1 MPVTI
6 EKEIKNTG
14 RKIQKIYE
22 TVAERVQ
29 KFRDACPV
37 SEGWALKTQINFPDG
52 NMVLA
57 IAQMVNPNGS
67 IVATGTAEEVRNASY
82 INKTSAVENAETSA
96 IGRCLFAAGF
106 GGGEFCS
113 ADELLTALKRQEQL
127 KAEELKVIKYG
138 GTGQSP
144 KTDAPKPASNP
155 PGMRPA
161 PTPPKEKQSVNPSTS
176 KPIPNPPSE
185 KPAEILGP
193 RLKGVTY
200 RREGTLIIA
209 EGNTFPVKGV
219 LDTAGFKWNP
229 GLKAMAKEVVA

>member
-29 KFRDACPV
+29 KFRDACPI
-37 SEGWALKTQINFPDG
+37 SEGWALTTQINFPDG

-57 IAQMVNPNGS
+57 IAQMINPSGS
-67 IVATGTAEEVRNASY
+67 TVATGTAEEVRNANY

-113 ADELLTALKRQEQL
+113 ADELLTALKRQEQIKGEER
-127 KAEELKVIKYG
+127 KALNSET
-138 GTGQSP
+138 TGEPPKSGASTPSP
-144 KTDAPKPASNP
+144 QSNP
-155 PGMRPA
+155 
-161 PTPPKEKQSVNPSTS
+161 S
-176 KPIPNPPSE
+176 

-200 RREGTLIIA
+200 RRQGNLIIA
-209 EGNTFPVKGV
+209 DGNTFPVKGV

-229 GLKAMAKEVVA
+229 GIKAMAKEVAA

>member
-6 EKEIKNTG
+6 EKEIKKSG
-14 RKIQKIYE
+14 QVIKKIYE

-37 SEGWALKTQINFPDG
+37 SEGWGLTTQINFPDG
-52 NMVLA
+52 NLVLA

-67 IVATGTAEEVRNASY
+67 TVATGTAEEVRNASY

-127 KAEELKVIKYG
+127 KGEELKAIESG
-138 GTGQSP
+138 SAGDTP
-144 KTDAPKPASNP
+144 KSDAPKPNS
-155 PGMRPA
+155 
-161 PTPPKEKQSVNPSTS
+161 QPSAS
-176 KPIPNPPSE
+176 KPT
-185 KPAEILGP
+185 EILGP
-193 RLKGVTY
+193 RLKGVSY
-200 RREGTLIIA
+200 RRQGNLIIA

-219 LDTAGFKWNP
+219 LDTAGFKWTP
-229 GLKAMAKEVVA
+229 GIKAMAKEVSA

>member
-37 SEGWALKTQINFPDG
+37 SEGWALTTEIAFPNENIVLAIARMIHPN

-144 KTDAPKPASNP
+144 TTKVPKPAS
-155 PGMRPA
+155 
-161 PTPPKEKQSVNPSTS
+161 TSTKEKQT
-176 KPIPNPPSE
+176 PNPPSE

-200 RREGTLIIA
+200 RREGNLIIA

-229 GLKAMAKEVVA
+229 GLKAMAKEVPA

>member
-6 EKEIKNTG
+6 EKESKKSGQIIK
-14 RKIQKIYE
+14 RIYE

-29 KFRDACPV
+29 KFRDACPI
-37 SEGWALKTQINFPDG
+37 SEGWALTTQINFPDG

-57 IAQMVNPNGS
+57 IAQIMNPNGS
-67 IVATGTAEEVRNASY
+67 TVATGTAEEVRNANY

-127 KAEELKVIKYG
+127 KGEELKAINSDTAG
-138 GTGQSP
+138 N
-144 KTDAPKPASNP
+144 APKPEPSNP
-155 PGMRPA
+155 TSA
-161 PTPPKEKQSVNPSTS
+161 STS
-176 KPIPNPPSE
+176 S

-193 RLKGVTY
+193 RLKGVNY
-200 RREGTLIIA
+200 RREGKFIIA

-219 LDTAGFKWNP
+219 LDTAGFKWTP
-229 GLKAMAKEVVA
+229 GIKAMAKEVSA